1 MNFDKWNKQLTLVA
15 NIGVVAGLIFVALE
29 VRTNTASNNI
39 AIEQNYAANWMII
52 NSTIAANADLA
63 ALLQKGLSGEELD
76 QAESLQL
83 QHLTRMYLTQS
94 NHMLRLYDQ
103 GLISE
108 AEVRGAFR
116 STRLYAQQG
125 QFREEIEAAG
135 LDERFRGLVL
145 DDDGLDKWINVEN

>member
-52 NSTIAANADLA
+52 NNTIATNADLA

-76 QAESLQL
+76 PAESLQL
-83 QHLTRMYLTQS
+83 LHLTKMYLTQS
-94 NHMLRLYDQ
+94 FHMLRLYDQ

-125 QFREEIEAAG
+125 QFREEIEAD
-135 LDERFRGLVL
+135 LQDERSRGLIL
-145 DDDGLDKWINVEN
+145 DDDGLEKWLNVGN

>member
-52 NSTIAANADLA
+52 NSTIATNADLA
-63 ALLQKGLSGEELD
+63 ALLQTGLSGEDLD
-76 QAESLQL
+76 PAESRQIL
-83 QHLTRMYLTQS
+83 HLTKMYLTQS
-94 NHMLRLYDQ
+94 FHMLRLYDQ

-125 QFREEIEAAG
+125 QFREEIEAD
-135 LDERFRGLVL
+135 LQDERRRGLIL
-145 DDDGLDKWINVEN
+145 DDDGLDKWLNVGN

>member
-1 MNFDKWNKQLTLVA
+1 MNFDNWNQPLTLLA
-15 NIGVVAGLIFVALE
+15 NLGVVAGLIFVALE

-63 ALLQKGLSGEELD
+63 ALLQKGLTGEELD
-76 QAESLQL
+76 PAESRQFR
-83 QHLTRMYLTQS
+83 HLTRMYLTQS
-94 NHMLRLYDQ
+94 SHMLRLYDQ

-125 QFREEIEAAG
+125 LFREEIEAA
-135 LDERFRGLVL
+135 LQNERFRGLIL
-145 DDDGLDKWINVEN
+145 DDDGLDKWLNVGN

>member
-1 MNFDKWNKQLTLVA
+1 MNLDKWNKQLTLVA

-76 QAESLQL
+76 EAETRQFI
-83 QHLTRMYLTQS
+83 HLTRMYLTQS

-116 STRLYAQQG
+116 STREYAEQG
-125 QFREEIEAAG
+125 QFREEIEAVTN
-135 LDERFRGLVL
+135 ERLRGLIL
-145 DDDGLDKWINVEN
+145 DDDGLDKWLNVEN

>member
-15 NIGVVAGLIFVALE
+15 NIGVVTGLIFVALE

-52 NSTIAANADLA
+52 NNSIATNADLA

-76 QAESLQL
+76 PAESLQL
-83 QHLTRMYLTQS
+83 LHLTKMYLTQS
-94 NHMLRLYDQ
+94 FHMLRLYDQ

-125 QFREEIEAAG
+125 QFREELEAA
-135 LDERFRGLVL
+135 LQDERLRGLIL
-145 DDDGLDKWINVEN
+145 DDDGLDKWLNLGN